1 MANSLLLISGIF
13 PPDTG
18 GPAKFASEFS
28 DWATSRG
35 TKVSVITYANNI
47 DVFQQK
53 NFPSLTRVDRRYA
66 LAKRYMTMVDKI
78 GQSAREGFVVM
89 AVGAFLETFIASLVF
104 RFSYIVKV
112 PGDIV
117 WERAKNNN
125 LTTLDIKNFQNSKLN
140 LKYSL
145 FRFLYSQS
153 LRRAEFVIV
162 PSQGLFDL
170 CLNWGVAREK
180 IKLIF
185 NSVDSI
191 QLSGNLKP
199 VSVYDLITVCRLVP
213 WKGVDEVIRYAA
225 KFDRSL
231 IVVGDGPER
240 AYLESLA
247 ISLNAKVVFT
257 GDVNHSNVTEL
268 LSLSKL
274 FVLNSYYEGLPHAL
288 IEARALGV
296 PTVARSGTGS
306 EEVVTD
312 GKDGYLINANQSLD
326 FVMEFAF
333 QDADRWNFLC
343 EQAKID
349 VKRRFDKKANFDRI
363 LRLIKDAHP

>member
-1 MANSLLLISGIF
+1 MVNTLLLISGIF
-13 PPDTG
+13 PPDAG

-28 DWATSRG
+28 AWATSRG
-35 TKVSVITYANNI
+35 TKVSVITYADNI
-47 DVFQQK
+47 DVFQQM
-53 NFPSLTRVDRRYA
+53 NFPSITRVDRRYA
-66 LAKRYMTMVDKI
+66 LAKRYLTMVSKI
-78 GQSAREGFVVM
+78 GRSAREGFAVM

-125 LTTLDIKNFQNSKLN
+125 LTTLDIKNFQDSKLN

-153 LRRAEFVIV
+153 LRRAQFVIV

-170 CLNWGVAREK
+170 CLNWGVTREK

-185 NSVDSI
+185 NSVDAI
-191 QLSGNLKP
+191 QLGDNVKP

-225 KFDRSL
+225 KFNRSL

-240 AYLESLA
+240 ENLESLA
-247 ISLNAKVVFT
+247 ISLKAKVVFT
-257 GDVNHSNVTEL
+257 GDVNHSNVIEL
-268 LSLSKL
+268 LNLSKL

-296 PTVARSGTGS
+296 PTVARGGTGS

-312 GKDGYLINANQSLD
+312 RIDGYLINAHQSID
-326 FVMEFAF
+326 FVVEFAF
-333 QDADRWNFLC
+333 QDADRWNELC
-343 EQAKID
+343 EQAKVD
-349 VKRRFDKKANFDRI
+349 VKKRFDKNANFGRI
-363 LRLIKDAHP
+363 LQLIQDACL